1 MLSHYESDNPGSKAN
16 LARILMEG
24 RLGGSGKLVILPV
37 DQGFEHGPA
46 RSFAPN
52 PGGYDPHYHFKLA
65 IEAGCNAYA
74 APLGF
79 LEAGAANFAGEIPLI
94 LKLNNSDVL
103 YESSDP
109 CSAVTGSV
117 GDALRLGCAAIGY
130 TIYPGS
136 ALRNEMY
143 ENLRELAEEAKA
155 VGLAVV
161 VWSYPRG
168 SGISKEG
175 ETAIDVVAYAAPLGF
190 IEAGAA
196 EFAGEIP
203 LILKM
208 NNHDVLHD
216 EKDPL
221 SAVTGSVKDALR
233 LGCVAVG
240 FTIYPGSSAAQI
252 MYQQCR
258 EMILEAKAHGLVSV
272 VWSYPR
278 GSDISKAGE
287 TAVDVVAYAAQ
298 IAAQL
303 GAHIIKVKPPTEHI
317 EQAEA
322 KKAYEKAGVPIGTLA
337 ERVRHVVQS
346 AFDGRRVVIF
356 SGGATKEDDEAL
368 FTEYRGIRDGGGFGS
383 IIGRN
388 SFQRPRDRALKFLDT
403 VMKIYAGEVK

>member
-1 MLSHYESDNPGSKAN
+1 MSKRVKEILSWYSSDSPGTRTN
-16 LARILMEG
+16 LARLLNHG
-24 RLGGSGKLVILPV
+24 RLAGTGRLVILPV

-46 RSFAPN
+46 RSFAVN
-52 PGGYDPHYHFKLA
+52 PAGYDPSYHFQLA
-65 IEAGCNAYA
+65 IDAGCNAYA

-79 LEAGAANFAGEIPLI
+79 LEAGAA
-94 LKLNNSDVL
+94 
-103 YESSDP
+103 
-109 CSAVTGSV
+109 
-117 GDALRLGCAAIGY
+117 
-130 TIYPGS
+130 
-136 ALRNEMY
+136 
-143 ENLRELAEEAKA
+143 
-155 VGLAVV
+155 
-161 VWSYPRG
+161 
-168 SGISKEG
+168 
-175 ETAIDVVAYAAPLGF
+175 
-190 IEAGAA
+190 
-196 EFAGEIP
+196 EFAGDIP

-221 SAVTGSVKDALR
+221 SAVTASVKDALR
-233 LGCVAVG
+233 LGAVAVG
-240 FTIYPGSSAAQI
+240 FTIYPGSTAAQV

-258 EMILEAKAHGLVSV
+258 EMILEAKSHGLAAV

-287 TAVDVVAYAAQ
+287 TGLDVVAYAAQ

-303 GAHIIKVKPPTEHI
+303 GAHVIKVKPPSEHI

-322 KKAYEKAGVPIGTLA
+322 KKAYEKAQVPMGTMA
-337 ERVRHVVQS
+337 ERIRHVVQS
-346 AFDGRRVVIF
+346 AFDGRRIVIF

-403 VMKIYAGEVK
+403 VMKIYAGELK